1 MAISRVINFDDYYIH
16 IGKANGNK
24 AENIELQID
33 AQEEFSIVQFPS
45 LKDRK
50 SDFLKSF
57 SQEHGNPLL
66 NMSFKRRMPWWKVI
80 ELFESSNNSDGR
92 LEYLDIHQN
101 ISTTTICIFF

>member
-24 AENIELQID
+24 EENIELQID
-33 AQEEFSIVQFPS
+33 VQEEFSIVQFPS

-57 SQEHGNPLL
+57 SH
-66 NMSFKRRMPWWKVI
+66 SRI
-80 ELFESSNNSDGR
+80 
-92 LEYLDIHQN
+92 
-101 ISTTTICIFF
+101 